1 MATNKSRTVS
11 TTLTTS
17 NQDVYT
23 APDQYSALVR
33 SILISNTT
41 STAKTV
47 SMDWYDD
54 SETSYHTLMEA
65 TSIPANGIV
74 QITDVAWLD
83 RQDKIRALASANS
96 SIEISIFVQEVF
108 G

>member
-1 MATNKSRTVS
+1 MSTNKSRTLS

-23 APDQYSALVR
+23 APNQYSALVR

-41 STAKTV
+41 SSLQTV
-47 SMDWYDD
+47 SIDWYDD
-54 SETSYHTLMEA
+54 SETAYHTVLEQ
-65 TSIPANGIV
+65 TEIPANGV
-74 QITDVAWLD
+74 LQLTDSLWLD
-83 RQDKIRALASANS
+83 KEDKIRALAGAGSA
-96 SIEISIFVQEVF
+96 IELSIFVQEVF